1 MSDSMQLD
9 TVIVGGGITGLY
21 ACYQLHKQKGP
32 EHKIALFEKSER
44 FGGRI
49 ETVEMDGF
57 LAEFGPMRFE
67 KKGQPLLMNLIQEL
81 KLATCYFPP
90 YTPATNLETLFDL
103 EKDEGRISHGHPF
116 NALELLT
123 LGILRVLGQSGG
135 DLNNPRDT
143 RHWEWWASLDET
155 FYHRVRNEL
164 TFNGIPLYQTGFWNV
179 LSEVLS
185 HNALK
190 KIIEYGTFYH
200 LIHQNPSAAEW
211 INFWLRGLHP
221 EDELVGIKQGTE
233 ALITE
238 LVKLFSSSQYP
249 SIQLYRNHYLT
260 AIHQDE
266 NNHLRLTL
274 GTHGQENIAIRTRH
288 LVLAIP
294 QSPLKKLSPFFP
306 ETIGRIIDA
315 VMPVPLMKCF
325 FVTKTPWWNTKTKP
339 QTRASSIPAR
349 ELHYYYREEGDEKR
363 GMVMVYGDAPSMN
376 YWKFFVKNEPHQKAE
391 INQDERLIEQYLK
404 YLTPHPASLSPKERK
419 AQAQAVT
426 CFGIRDWSKE
436 PFEAGCH
443 VWKPGIL
450 VDQSIAALASFSLAD
465 SIPQEN
471 IHICGEAYSDFQGF
485 IEGGLRSALTVLKQI
500 N

>member
-1 MSDSMQLD
+1 MMSDSMQLD

-32 EHKIALFEKSER
+32 EHKIALFEQSDR

-67 KKGQPLLMNLIQEL
+67 KKGQPLLMDLIQEL

-90 YTPATNLETLFDL
+90 YMPATNLEALFDL

-116 NALELLT
+116 NALELLS
-123 LGILRVLGQSGG
+123 LGILRVLRQSSG

-143 RHWEWWASLDET
+143 RHLEWWAGLDET
-155 FYHRVRNEL
+155 FYHRVRNEF

-233 ALITE
+233 ALVTE
-238 LVKLFSSSQYP
+238 LVKLLSSPRYP
-249 SIQLYRNHYLT
+249 SIHLYGNHCLT
-260 AIHQDE
+260 AIHHDE
-266 NNHLRLTL
+266 NNCLRLTL
-274 GTHGQENIAIRTRH
+274 ETSNHQSMTVRTRH

-294 QSPLKKLSPFFP
+294 QSPLKNSCPFFP
-306 ETIGRIIDA
+306 
-315 VMPVPLMKCF
+315 
-325 FVTKTPWWNTKTKP
+325 KP
-339 QTRASSIPAR
+339 SDVSLTRS
-349 ELHYYYREEGDEKR
+349 
-363 GMVMVYGDAPSMN
+363 
-376 YWKFFVKNEPHQKAE
+376 
-391 INQDERLIEQYLK
+391 YLF
-404 YLTPHPASLSPKERK
+404 H
-419 AQAQAVT
+419 
-426 CFGIRDWSKE
+426 
-436 PFEAGCH
+436 
-443 VWKPGIL
+443 
-450 VDQSIAALASFSLAD
+450 
-465 SIPQEN
+465 
-471 IHICGEAYSDFQGF
+471 
-485 IEGGLRSALTVLKQI
+485 
-500 N
+500 